1 MAEAIKS
8 GKHILSR
15 GIPNIKL
22 VKTGDGQLLL
32 FDGHHSMLAYIST
45 GKAYLEEIPHMM
57 ITDKE
62 KGYIEDKNIIVFYG
76 EHASDIKGCNWRDK
90 VINWQAA
97 KDKRLCDRIQNNM
110 GELFS
115 AVEKRVKLI

>member
-45 GKAYLEEIPHMM
+45 GKAYL
-57 ITDKE
+57 
-62 KGYIEDKNIIVFYG
+62 
-76 EHASDIKGCNWRDK
+76 
-90 VINWQAA
+90 INPG
-97 KDKRLCDRIQNNM
+97 DTEGR
-110 GELFS
+110 
-115 AVEKRVKLI
+115 